1 MGKYTIVVII
11 SKHSS
16 SIRSDL
22 QMPGSLRFTLKET
35 TNFSAGK
42 FVIISNMELKRHCRI
57 YQEPRLSSPRILDA
71 EPACTCHN

>member
-11 SKHSS
+11 SKYSS

-42 FVIISNMELKRHCRI
+42 LGIIYNMELK
-57 YQEPRLSSPRILDA
+57 
-71 EPACTCHN
+71 